1 MIASLLVIENALIAD
16 DALSI
21 DDVRTN
27 IIILLVF
34 LVPKTYA
41 DVYSAYYYT
50 NINQRLIME
59 PISFAS
65 FTLASVLASLPING
79 EVATK
84 PTITTHISPAIAGQW
99 EIDLDS
105 PVTMTKEAQDKQT
118 ALNATQQMNSEEPQ
132 STTGTEGGVLMQSE
146 RRIIDIPPTA
156 NTTLSASAKGSSQCR
171 ELYNFGADNEMW
183 AVSGKEWTYSRYL
196 VTHREEGLP
205 VIAIRTVYDNNEVD
219 CSGNKV
225 DQTDEALIAF
235 VNYEGNQMQWC
246 ADPDGKECFM
256 NFNRVLP

>member
-1 MIASLLVIENALIAD
+1 
-16 DALSI
+16 
-21 DDVRTN
+21 
-27 IIILLVF
+27 
-34 LVPKTYA
+34 
-41 DVYSAYYYT
+41 
-50 NINQRLIME
+50 ME

-65 FTLASVLASLPING
+65 FTLASILASLPANG
-79 EVATK
+79 EVVSQ

-105 PVTMTKEAQDKQT
+105 SVTMTKEAKARQA
-118 ALNATQQMNSEEPQ
+118 ALDSTQKNKIDEPKIAA
-132 STTGTEGGVLMQSE
+132 GTEGGVLTQSE
-146 RRIIDIPPTA
+146 ERVLNIQPDSSKK
-156 NTTLSASAKGSSQCR
+156 LMASAARANQCR

-183 AVSGKEWTYSRYL
+183 AVSGKEWTYGRYL

-219 CSGNKV
+219 CSGNKI
-225 DQTDEALIAF
+225 DQTDEALIAYL
-235 VNYEGNQMQWC
+235 NHDGNQMQWC

>member
-1 MIASLLVIENALIAD
+1 
-16 DALSI
+16 
-21 DDVRTN
+21 
-27 IIILLVF
+27 
-34 LVPKTYA
+34 
-41 DVYSAYYYT
+41 
-50 NINQRLIME
+50 ME

-65 FTLASVLASLPING
+65 FTLASILASLPVNG
-79 EVATK
+79 EALAE

-105 PVTMTKEAQDKQT
+105 SITMTKEAKSKQ
-118 ALNATQQMNSEEPQ
+118 ASLNDMQQPNSIEPKVVA
-132 STTGTEGGVLMQSE
+132 GMDGGVLTQSE
-146 RRIIDIPPTA
+146 ERVLKIQPTTSK
-156 NTTLSASAKGSSQCR
+156 NLITSVSKSNQCR

-183 AVSGKEWTYSRYL
+183 AVSGKEWTYGRYL

-205 VIAIRTVYDNNEVD
+205 VIAIKTVYDNNEVD
-219 CSGNKV
+219 CSGNQI

-235 VNYEGNQMQWC
+235 LYHDGNQMQWC